1 VEGRL
6 NDIRKFYLTE
16 RITLLD
22 NLAIIFKGSMMKNG
36 RAELFKNMKSALLK
50 NQGRSSIIKALLGS
64 LTRNLKW
71 QDEFR
76 QLE

>member
-36 RAELFKNMKSALLK
+36 RAELFKNMKSALL
-50 NQGRSSIIKALLGS
+50 N
-64 LTRNLKW
+64 
-71 QDEFR
+71 
-76 QLE
+76 